1 MATNSQLSTIES
13 KKQTKQTAE
22 EKQNRRNGG
31 HFKGYQL
38 GGGRWRMW
46 EKLQGLRSTNWQVQ
60 NRQGDDKNCMGNGEA
75 KELVCMTHGHDLR
88 GEIAG
93 GNGVQGGGS
102 KGGKFG
108 QL

>member
-1 MATNSQLSTIES
+1 
-13 KKQTKQTAE
+13 
-22 EKQNRRNGG
+22 
-31 HFKGYQL
+31 
-38 GGGRWRMW
+38 
-46 EKLQGLRSTNWQVQ
+46 
-60 NRQGDDKNCMGNGEA
+60 MGNGEA